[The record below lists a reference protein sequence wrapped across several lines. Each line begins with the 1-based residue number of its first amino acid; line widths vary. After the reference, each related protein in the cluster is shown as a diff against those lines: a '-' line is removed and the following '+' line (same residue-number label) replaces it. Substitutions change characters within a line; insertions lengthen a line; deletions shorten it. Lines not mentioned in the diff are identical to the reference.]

1 MHGHLLT
8 DRRAKVVPI
17 LRILYTVTIFLSS
30 ALLFLIQPMVA
41 RIILP
46 AFGGS
51 PAVWTTSM
59 VFFQAVLLGGYAYAH
74 YSNKKLGPKRQALIH
89 IPLMVVALLTLP
101 FTTHVSGGAVNGGT
115 SLIDVLKVLLSM
127 VGAVFFTV
135 SAGAPLIQR
144 WFASTD
150 DPQAKDPYFLYSAS
164 NFGSMIA
171 LLGYPILVEPRFL
184 LSEQTQIWRYGY
196 LVLVLFMLASAV
208 MLLRVPK
215 AAVEVEEEGESQPI
229 QNKQRLMW
237 VLLGAVPSSLLL
249 GVTAY
254 LTTNVAP
261 IPLLWVVPLAL
272 YLVTFI
278 FAFSSK
284 KLVSAIGLSR
294 FLPLLLTPLAL
305 AVILESSNPLIPL
318 ALFHLTT
325 FFVAA
330 WMCHA
335 RLSESRP
342 DPKHL
347 TEFYLWMSVG
357 GVVGGIFNAALAP
370 MVFTTLAE
378 YPIALVAAAMLR
390 LPRRSEDDGFGS
402 ADAIYPVV
410 LGFATFMIT
419 ALAKVLNFE
428 PSPGRTM
435 VAIGIPAIAC
445 FVAVDRPKR
454 YALSL
459 AAVFLAA
466 FTMHTASSGTVLY
479 TARSF
484 FGVHRVLGTGTG
496 YRMHELVHG
505 TTTHGKQD
513 KSHPDE
519 PLTYYTKSGPIGHVF
534 KEFSGPKTKQNVA
547 LVGLGVGSLA
557 AYGQPGQHMT
567 YFEIDPVVRDI
578 ASNPKYFTYLRDSK
592 AKVDIV
598 MGDARLTLAQ
608 QADHQF
614 GLIVLDAFSSDAIPI
629 HLLTEDAMRMY
640 LTKLDDHGV
649 LAIHISNRFLALSPM
664 VGAMARDL
672 HLVGLEFDDSMVVE
686 QETDAGKS
694 PSLWVVLA
702 KDKKEFGK
710 MNKDANWSPLEQPE
724 GLRAWTDDFSN
735 ILGSFKNHP
744 D

>member
-1 MHGHLLT
+1 
-8 DRRAKVVPI
+8 
-17 LRILYTVTIFLSS
+17 
-30 ALLFLIQPMVA
+30 MVA

-74 YSNKKLGPKRQALIH
+74 YSNKILGPRRQSLIH
-89 IPLMVVALLTLP
+89 IPLMLLALLTLP
-101 FTTHVSGGAVNGGT
+101 FTTHVSGGAVGGGT
-115 SLIDVLKVLLSM
+115 SLVDVLKVLFGM

-135 SAGAPLIQR
+135 SAGAPLLQR
-144 WFASTD
+144 WFAATD
-150 DPQAKDPYFLYSAS
+150 DPLAKDPYFLYSAS

-171 LLGYPILVEPRFL
+171 LFSYPLLIEPRFL
-184 LSEQTQIWRYGY
+184 LSEQTQIWRFGY
-196 LVLVLFMLASAV
+196 VFLIVMVVASATVLMRKKTEETGVEETVASTPPILAS
-208 MLLRVPK
+208 
-215 AAVEVEEEGESQPI
+215 
-229 QNKQRLMW
+229 QRAMW

-278 FAFSSK
+278 LAFSTK
-284 KLVSAIGLSR
+284 KFATAAGLSR
-294 FLPLLLTPLAL
+294 FLPMLLTPLAL

-318 ALFHLTT
+318 ALFHLAS

-335 RLSESRP
+335 RLSETRP

-370 MVFTTLAE
+370 MLFTTLAE
-378 YPIALVAAAMLR
+378 YPIALVAAAGLR
-390 LPRRSEDDGFGS
+390 LPRRSEDSGFT
-402 ADAIYPVV
+402 ALDAAYPVA
-410 LGFATFMIT
+410 LGFVTFLIT

-459 AAVFLAA
+459 GAVFLAA
-466 FTMHTASSGTVLY
+466 FAMHTASSGTVLY

-484 FGVHRVLGTGTG
+484 FGVHRVWGTGSG
-496 YRMHELVHG
+496 YQMHELVHG
-505 TTTHGKQD
+505 TTTHGKQNRT
-513 KSHPDE
+513 HPEE

-534 KEFSGPKTKQNVA
+534 KEFSGPNIKQEVA

-557 AYGQPGQHMT
+557 AYGQPNQHMT
-567 YFEIDPVVRDI
+567 FFEIDPVVRDI
-578 ASNPKYFTYLRDSK
+578 ASNPKYFTYLQDSK

-608 QADHQF
+608 ASDKKF

-629 HLLTEDAMRMY
+629 HLLTEDAVKMY
-640 LTKLDDHGV
+640 LTKLDEHGV
-649 LAIHISNRFLALSPM
+649 LALHISNRFLALSPM
-664 VGAMARDL
+664 VGAIARDL
-672 HLVGLEFDDSMVVE
+672 HLQGLEFDDSIVVE
-686 QETDAGKS
+686 EETDAGKS
-694 PSLWVVLA
+694 PSMWVILA
-702 KDKKEFGK
+702 RSKKEFGK
-710 MNKDANWSPLEQPE
+710 MNKDSNWSPLEAPQ

-735 ILGSFKNHP
+735 ILGSFKNNP